1 MPEWPVACCGDVAAA
16 SCPARPQLKPLL
28 WGLLLALLLLRVGWL
43 AFTPL
48 QPAAGDPVLQLKA
61 AAGAGPLELTLRG
74 FLLSDPVPSG
84 GPVPRGGVGGCRA
97 LLQLPVGR
105 TELRFDQCPAL
116 QQGWRLQV
124 QGRLRRPQVSPHPL
138 LAAPAE
144 RLVRQGSFTQLQ
156 VQDFEV
162 LQRPATPVA
171 DLRRR
176 MAQALMQHAGPN
188 SGSVLAALVLGSA
201 VVPVP
206 VELREAFRAA
216 GLSHALAAS
225 GFHLSVL
232 LGVVLPLGARLP
244 RLGRLTLAAAAMGL
258 FVLLAGP
265 QPSVLRAVLM
275 GALALGVVE
284 CGYRGRPLGILA
296 ASALVLLLARPD
308 WLLDVGFQL
317 SVVAT
322 AALVVS
328 ARPLELGLRR
338 WLPGWLAVATA
349 VPLAASLYTLPLQLL
364 HFGVVPLYAVPANL
378 LVAPLLTPLTLG
390 AMALA
395 CLAVILPPLLPLAT
409 APVAWLTNVLVA
421 VVKVFAALPMAQW
434 QLGRPAP
441 GLVLLLSVALL
452 ALAWPALARRWR
464 LLGGALFA
472 LVVVVQFGML
482 SADQLLLVHQ
492 GRLDLLVARHQGRAV
507 LVSSSGDGFSCSQAS
522 QLARGLG
529 VQRYD
534 WTLLLDP
541 LAPEQPSCWQG
552 LAGLVL
558 ASADGSLPF
567 QPGQRLASPGL
578 SAAPL
583 AIESRAMQ
591 LQLGRWNWL
600 LLPDRQA
607 LWAWQQQAEDNPEPS
622 RLGALSGS
630 IDGVW
635 LGFAPSARERRQL
648 QAIGAKRMWL
658 SGATPPGWP
667 TSWAASGPSG
677 YLQAAFG

>member
-1 MPEWPVACCGDVAAA
+1 MACCGGGANTAGA
-16 SCPARPQLKPLL
+16 ARPRLKPLL

-48 QPAAGDPVLQLKA
+48 QPAAGDPVLQLQA
-61 AAGAGPLELTLRG
+61 AAGPLELTLRG
-74 FLLSDPVPSG
+74 TLLSDPVPSG
-84 GPVPRGGVGGCRA
+84 AGCRA

-105 TELRFDQCPAL
+105 TELRFKQCPAL

-144 RLVRQGSFTQLQ
+144 RLARQGSFSQLQ

-162 LQRPATPVA
+162 LQRAPTPVA

-176 MAQALMQHAGPN
+176 MAQALVQHAGPN
-188 SGSVLAALVLGSA
+188 NGSVLAALVLGSA

-206 VELREAFRAA
+206 AELREAFRAA

-232 LGVVLPLGARLP
+232 LGVVLPLGKRLP

-275 GALALGVVE
+275 GALALGIVE

-378 LVAPLLTPLTLG
+378 VVAPLLTPLTLG

-395 CLAVILPPLLPLAT
+395 CLAVLLPPLLPLVT
-409 APVAWLTNVLVA
+409 APVAWLSNGLVA
-421 VVKVFAALPMAQW
+421 VVKLFAALPMAQW

-441 GLVLLLSVALL
+441 GLVLLFTVALL
-452 ALAWPALARRWR
+452 ALVWPALARRWR
-464 LLGGALFA
+464 LLGAALFA
-472 LVVVVQFGML
+472 LVVAVQFRLL

-534 WTLLLDP
+534 WALLLDP
-541 LAPEQPSCWQG
+541 LAPEQPHCWQG
-552 LAGLVL
+552 QAGLVM

-578 SAAPL
+578 SAAPV
-583 AIESRAMQ
+583 AIESRAIQ
-591 LQLGRWNWL
+591 LQLGRWRWL

-607 LWAWQQQAEDNPEPS
+607 LWAWRQPS
-622 RLGALSGS
+622 VLRGRL
-630 IDGVW
+630 DGVW
-635 LGFAPSARERRQL
+635 LGFAPSARERRHL
-648 QAIGAKRMWL
+648 KELGAKRLWL
-658 SGATPPGWP
+658 SGTIPAGLPAA
-667 TSWAASGPSG
+667 WAASGPSG
-677 YLQAAFG
+677 YLQAALG

>member
-1 MPEWPVACCGDVAAA
+1 MACCGVKAAA
-16 SCPARPQLKPLL
+16 SGSARPHLKPLL
-28 WGLLLALLLLRVGWL
+28 WGLLLVLLLLRVCWL

-48 QPAAGDPVLQLKA
+48 QPAAGDPVLQLE
-61 AAGAGPLELTLRG
+61 AAGGPLELTLRG
-74 FLLSDPVPSG
+74 ILLSDPVPSG
-84 GPVPRGGVGGCRA
+84 AGCRA

-105 TELRFDQCPAL
+105 TELRFEDCPKL
-116 QQGWRLQV
+116 QQSWRLQV

-144 RLVRQGSFTQLQ
+144 RLARQGSFSQLQ

-162 LQRPATPVA
+162 LQRTATPVA
-171 DLRRR
+171 DLRRS
-176 MAQALMQHAGPN
+176 MALALVQHAGPDN
-188 SGSVLAALVLGSA
+188 GSVLAALVLGSA

-206 VELREAFRAA
+206 AELREAFRAA

-232 LGVVLPLGARLP
+232 LGVMLPLGAGLP
-244 RLGRLTLAAAAMGL
+244 RLGRLSLAAAAMLL

-265 QPSVLRAVLM
+265 QPSVLRAALM
-275 GALALGVVE
+275 GALALGVLE

-296 ASALVLLLARPD
+296 ASALALLLARPE

-378 LVAPLLTPLTLG
+378 VVAPLLTPLTLG

-395 CLAVILPPLLPLAT
+395 CLAVILPQLLTLAT
-409 APVAWLTNVLVA
+409 VPFAWLSSVLVG
-421 VVKVFAALPMAQW
+421 VVKVFGALPMAQW

-441 GLVLLLSVALL
+441 GLVLLFTVALL
-452 ALAWPALARRWR
+452 VLAWPSLARRWR
-464 LLGGALFA
+464 MLGGALFA
-472 LVVVVQFGML
+472 LVVAVQFSLL

-492 GRLDLLVARHQGRAV
+492 GRLDLLVARHQGRGV

-534 WTLLLDP
+534 WALLLDP
-541 LAPEQPSCWQG
+541 VAPEQPNCWQG
-552 LAGLVL
+552 QAGLVM

-567 QPGQRLASPGL
+567 HPGQRLASPGL
-578 SAAPL
+578 SAAPV
-583 AIESRAMQ
+583 AIESRAIQ
-591 LQLGRWNWL
+591 LQLGRWRWL

-607 LWAWQQQAEDNPEPS
+607 LWAWWQLAADGRDPS
-622 RLGALSGS
+622 RLGGS

-635 LGFAPSARERRQL
+635 LGFVPSVRERRQL
-648 QAIGAKRMWL
+648 QVIGAKRLWL
-658 SGATPPGWP
+658 SGAIPPGWP
-667 TSWAASGPSG
+667 SSWAASGPSG
-677 YLQAAFG
+677 YLQATLG

>member
-1 MPEWPVACCGDVAAA
+1 MACCGGGANTAGAA
-16 SCPARPQLKPLL
+16 RLRLKPLL

-48 QPAAGDPVLQLKA
+48 QPAAGDPVLQLQ
-61 AAGAGPLELTLRG
+61 AAGGPLELTLRG
-74 FLLSDPVPSG
+74 TLLSDPVPSG
-84 GPVPRGGVGGCRA
+84 DGCRA

-105 TELRFDQCPAL
+105 TELRFKQCPAL

-144 RLVRQGSFTQLQ
+144 RLARQGSFSQLQ

-162 LQRPATPVA
+162 LQRAPTPVA

-176 MAQALMQHAGPN
+176 MAQALVQHAGPN
-188 SGSVLAALVLGSA
+188 NGSVLAALVLGSA

-232 LGVVLPLGARLP
+232 LGVVLPLGKRLP

-275 GALALGVVE
+275 GGLALGVVE

-378 LVAPLLTPLTLG
+378 VVAPLLTPLTLG

-395 CLAVILPPLLPLAT
+395 CLAVLLPPLLPLVT
-409 APVAWLTNVLVA
+409 APVAWLSNGLVA
-421 VVKVFAALPMAQW
+421 VVKLFAALPMAQW

-441 GLVLLLSVALL
+441 GLVLLFTVALL

-472 LVVVVQFGML
+472 LVVAVQFSLL

-534 WTLLLDP
+534 WALLLDP
-541 LAPEQPSCWQG
+541 LAPEQPHCWQG
-552 LAGLVL
+552 QAGLVM

-578 SAAPL
+578 SAAPV
-583 AIESRAMQ
+583 AIESRAIQ
-591 LQLGRWNWL
+591 LQLGRWRWL

-607 LWAWQQQAEDNPEPS
+607 LWAWRQPS
-622 RLGALSGS
+622 VQRGRL
-630 IDGVW
+630 DGVW
-635 LGFAPSARERRQL
+635 LGFTPSARERRHL
-648 QAIGAKRMWL
+648 KELGAKRLWL
-658 SGATPPGWP
+658 SGAIPAGLPAA
-667 TSWAASGPSG
+667 WAASGPSG
-677 YLQAAFG
+677 YLQAALG

>member
-1 MPEWPVACCGDVAAA
+1 MACCGGGANTAGAA
-16 SCPARPQLKPLL
+16 RLRLKPLL

-48 QPAAGDPVLQLKA
+48 QPAAGDPVLQLQ
-61 AAGAGPLELTLRG
+61 AAGGPLELTLRG
-74 FLLSDPVPSG
+74 TLLSDPVPSG
-84 GPVPRGGVGGCRA
+84 AGCRA

-105 TELRFDQCPAL
+105 TELRFKQCPAL

-144 RLVRQGSFTQLQ
+144 RLARQGSFSQLQ

-162 LQRPATPVA
+162 LQRAPTPVA

-176 MAQALMQHAGPN
+176 MAQALVQHAGPN
-188 SGSVLAALVLGSA
+188 NGSVLAALVLGSA

-232 LGVVLPLGARLP
+232 LGVVLPLGKRLP

-275 GALALGVVE
+275 GALALGIVE

-378 LVAPLLTPLTLG
+378 VVAPLLTPLTLG

-395 CLAVILPPLLPLAT
+395 CLAVILPPLLPLVT

-421 VVKVFAALPMAQW
+421 VVKLFAALPMAQW

-441 GLVLLLSVALL
+441 GLVLLFTVALL

-472 LVVVVQFGML
+472 LVVAVQFSLL

-534 WTLLLDP
+534 WALLLDP
-541 LAPEQPSCWQG
+541 LAPEQPHCWQG
-552 LAGLVL
+552 QAGLVM

-578 SAAPL
+578 SAAPV
-583 AIESRAMQ
+583 AIESRAIQ
-591 LQLGRWNWL
+591 LQLGRWRWL

-607 LWAWQQQAEDNPEPS
+607 LWAWRQPS
-622 RLGALSGS
+622 VLRGRL
-630 IDGVW
+630 DGVW
-635 LGFAPSARERRQL
+635 LGFAPSARERRHL
-648 QAIGAKRMWL
+648 KELGAKRLWL
-658 SGATPPGWP
+658 SGTIPAGLPAP
-667 TSWAASGPSG
+667 WAASGPSG
-677 YLQAAFG
+677 YLQAALG

>member
-1 MPEWPVACCGDVAAA
+1 MACCGGGANTAGAA
-16 SCPARPQLKPLL
+16 RLRLKPLL

-48 QPAAGDPVLQLKA
+48 QPAAGDPVLQLQA
-61 AAGAGPLELTLRG
+61 AAGPLELTLRG
-74 FLLSDPVPSG
+74 TLLSDPVPSG
-84 GPVPRGGVGGCRA
+84 AGCRA

-105 TELRFDQCPAL
+105 TALRFKQCPAL

-144 RLVRQGSFTQLQ
+144 RLARQGSFSQLQ

-162 LQRPATPVA
+162 LQRAPTPVA

-176 MAQALMQHAGPN
+176 MAQALVQHAGPN
-188 SGSVLAALVLGSA
+188 NGSVLAALVLGSA

-206 VELREAFRAA
+206 AELREAFRAA

-232 LGVVLPLGARLP
+232 LGVVLPLGKRLP

-378 LVAPLLTPLTLG
+378 VVAPLLTPLTLG

-395 CLAVILPPLLPLAT
+395 CLAVILPPLLPLVT

-421 VVKVFAALPMAQW
+421 VVKLFAALPMAQW

-441 GLVLLLSVALL
+441 GLVLLFTVALL
-452 ALAWPALARRWR
+452 ALVWPALARRWR
-464 LLGGALFA
+464 LLGAALFA
-472 LVVVVQFGML
+472 LVVAVQFSLL

-534 WTLLLDP
+534 WALLLDP
-541 LAPEQPSCWQG
+541 LAPEQPHCWQG
-552 LAGLVL
+552 QAGLVL

-578 SAAPL
+578 SAAPV
-583 AIESRAMQ
+583 AIESRAIQ
-591 LQLGRWNWL
+591 LQLGRWRWL

-607 LWAWQQQAEDNPEPS
+607 LWAWRQPS
-622 RLGALSGS
+622 VQRGRL
-630 IDGVW
+630 DGVW
-635 LGFAPSARERRQL
+635 LGFAPSARERRYL
-648 QAIGAKRMWL
+648 KELGAKRLWF
-658 SGATPPGWP
+658 SGTIPAGLPAA
-667 TSWAASGPSG
+667 WAASGPSG
-677 YLQAAFG
+677 YLQAALG

>member
-1 MPEWPVACCGDVAAA
+1 MACCGGGANTAGAA
-16 SCPARPQLKPLL
+16 RLRLKPLL

-48 QPAAGDPVLQLKA
+48 QPAAGDPVLQLQA
-61 AAGAGPLELTLRG
+61 AAGPLELTLRG
-74 FLLSDPVPSG
+74 TLLSDPVPSG
-84 GPVPRGGVGGCRA
+84 DGCRA

-105 TELRFDQCPAL
+105 TELRFKQCPAL

-144 RLVRQGSFTQLQ
+144 RLARQGSFSQLQ

-162 LQRPATPVA
+162 LQRAPTPVA

-176 MAQALMQHAGPN
+176 MAQALVQHAGPN
-188 SGSVLAALVLGSA
+188 NGSVLAALVLGSA

-206 VELREAFRAA
+206 AELREAFRAA

-232 LGVVLPLGARLP
+232 LGVVLPLGKRLP

-275 GALALGVVE
+275 GALALGIVE

-378 LVAPLLTPLTLG
+378 VVAPLLTPLTLG

-395 CLAVILPPLLPLAT
+395 CLAVILPPLLPLVT

-421 VVKVFAALPMAQW
+421 VVKLFAALPMAQW

-441 GLVLLLSVALL
+441 GLVLLFTVALL
-452 ALAWPALARRWR
+452 ALVWPALARRWR
-464 LLGGALFA
+464 LLGAALFA
-472 LVVVVQFGML
+472 LVVAVQFRLL

-534 WTLLLDP
+534 WALLLDP
-541 LAPEQPSCWQG
+541 LAPEQPHCWQG
-552 LAGLVL
+552 QAGLVM

-578 SAAPL
+578 SAAPV
-583 AIESRAMQ
+583 AIESRAIQ
-591 LQLGRWNWL
+591 LQLGRWRWL

-607 LWAWQQQAEDNPEPS
+607 LWAWRQPS
-622 RLGALSGS
+622 VLRGRL
-630 IDGVW
+630 DGVW
-635 LGFAPSARERRQL
+635 LGFAPSARERRHL
-648 QAIGAKRMWL
+648 KELGAKRLWL
-658 SGATPPGWP
+658 SGTIPAGLPAP
-667 TSWAASGPSG
+667 WAASGPSG
-677 YLQAAFG
+677 YLQAALG

>member
-1 MPEWPVACCGDVAAA
+1 MACCGGGANTAGAA
-16 SCPARPQLKPLL
+16 RLRLKPLL

-48 QPAAGDPVLQLKA
+48 QPAAGDPVLQLQA
-61 AAGAGPLELTLRG
+61 AAGPLELTLRG
-74 FLLSDPVPSG
+74 TLLSDPVPSG
-84 GPVPRGGVGGCRA
+84 DGCRA

-105 TELRFDQCPAL
+105 TELRFKQCPAL

-124 QGRLRRPQVSPHPL
+124 HGRLRRPQVSPHPL

-144 RLVRQGSFTQLQ
+144 RLARQGSFSQLQ

-162 LQRPATPVA
+162 LQRAPTPVA

-176 MAQALMQHAGPN
+176 MAQALVQHAGPN
-188 SGSVLAALVLGSA
+188 NGSVLAALVLGSA

-206 VELREAFRAA
+206 AELREAFRAA

-275 GALALGVVE
+275 GALALGIVE

-378 LVAPLLTPLTLG
+378 VVAPLLTPLTLG

-395 CLAVILPPLLPLAT
+395 CLAVLLPPLLPLVT
-409 APVAWLTNVLVA
+409 APVAWLSNGLVA
-421 VVKVFAALPMAQW
+421 VVKLFAALPMAQW

-441 GLVLLLSVALL
+441 GLVLLFTVALL

-472 LVVVVQFGML
+472 LLVAVQFSLL

-534 WTLLLDP
+534 WALLLDP
-541 LAPEQPSCWQG
+541 LAPEQPHCWQG
-552 LAGLVL
+552 QAGLVL

-578 SAAPL
+578 SAAPV
-583 AIESRAMQ
+583 AIESRAIQ
-591 LQLGRWNWL
+591 LQLGRWRWL

-607 LWAWQQQAEDNPEPS
+607 LWAWRQPS
-622 RLGALSGS
+622 VLRGRL
-630 IDGVW
+630 DGVW
-635 LGFAPSARERRQL
+635 LGFAPSARERRHL
-648 QAIGAKRMWL
+648 KELGAKRLWL
-658 SGATPPGWP
+658 SGTIPAGLPAP
-667 TSWAASGPSG
+667 WAASGPSG
-677 YLQAAFG
+677 YLQAALG

>member
-1 MPEWPVACCGDVAAA
+1 MACCGGGANTAGAA
-16 SCPARPQLKPLL
+16 RLRLKPLL

-48 QPAAGDPVLQLKA
+48 QPAAGDPVLQLQA
-61 AAGAGPLELTLRG
+61 AAGPLELTLRG
-74 FLLSDPVPSG
+74 TLLSDPVPSG
-84 GPVPRGGVGGCRA
+84 AGCRA

-105 TELRFDQCPAL
+105 TELRFKQCPAL

-144 RLVRQGSFTQLQ
+144 RLARQGSFSQLQ

-162 LQRPATPVA
+162 LQRAPTPVA

-176 MAQALMQHAGPN
+176 MAQALVQHAGPN
-188 SGSVLAALVLGSA
+188 NGSVLAALVLGSA

-206 VELREAFRAA
+206 AELREAFRAA

-232 LGVVLPLGARLP
+232 LGVVLPLGKRLP

-275 GALALGVVE
+275 GALALGIVE

-378 LVAPLLTPLTLG
+378 VVAPLLTPLTLG

-395 CLAVILPPLLPLAT
+395 CLAVLLPPLLPLVT
-409 APVAWLTNVLVA
+409 APVAWLSNGLVA
-421 VVKVFAALPMAQW
+421 VVKLFAALPMAQW

-441 GLVLLLSVALL
+441 GLVLLFTVALL

-472 LVVVVQFGML
+472 LVVAVQFSLL

-534 WTLLLDP
+534 WALLLDP
-541 LAPEQPSCWQG
+541 LAPEQPHCWQG
-552 LAGLVL
+552 QAGLVM

-578 SAAPL
+578 SAAPV
-583 AIESRAMQ
+583 AIESRAIQ
-591 LQLGRWNWL
+591 LQLGRWRWL

-607 LWAWQQQAEDNPEPS
+607 LWAWRQPS
-622 RLGALSGS
+622 VLRGRL
-630 IDGVW
+630 DGVW
-635 LGFAPSARERRQL
+635 LGFAPSARERRHL
-648 QAIGAKRMWL
+648 KELGAKRLWL
-658 SGATPPGWP
+658 SGTIPAGLPAA
-667 TSWAASGPSG
+667 WAASGPSG
-677 YLQAAFG
+677 YLQAALG

>member
-1 MPEWPVACCGDVAAA
+1 MACCGGGANTAGAA
-16 SCPARPQLKPLL
+16 RLRLKPLL

-48 QPAAGDPVLQLKA
+48 QPAAGDPVLQLQ
-61 AAGAGPLELTLRG
+61 AAGGPLELTLRG
-74 FLLSDPVPSG
+74 TLLSDPVPSG
-84 GPVPRGGVGGCRA
+84 AGCRA

-105 TELRFDQCPAL
+105 TELRFKQCPAL

-144 RLVRQGSFTQLQ
+144 RLARQGSFSQLQ

-162 LQRPATPVA
+162 LQRAPTPVA

-176 MAQALMQHAGPN
+176 MAQALVQHAGPN
-188 SGSVLAALVLGSA
+188 NGSVLAALVLGSA

-206 VELREAFRAA
+206 AELREAFRAA

-232 LGVVLPLGARLP
+232 LGVVLPLGKRLP

-275 GALALGVVE
+275 GALALGIVE

-378 LVAPLLTPLTLG
+378 VVAPLLTPLTLG

-395 CLAVILPPLLPLAT
+395 CLAVLLPPLLPLVT
-409 APVAWLTNVLVA
+409 APVAWLSNGLVA
-421 VVKVFAALPMAQW
+421 VVKLFAALPMAQW

-441 GLVLLLSVALL
+441 GLVLLFTVALL

-472 LVVVVQFGML
+472 LVVAVQFSLL

-534 WTLLLDP
+534 WALLLDP
-541 LAPEQPSCWQG
+541 LAPEQPHCWQG
-552 LAGLVL
+552 QAGLVM

-578 SAAPL
+578 SAAPV
-583 AIESRAMQ
+583 AIESRAIQ
-591 LQLGRWNWL
+591 LQLGRWRWL

-607 LWAWQQQAEDNPEPS
+607 LWAWRQPS
-622 RLGALSGS
+622 VLRGRL
-630 IDGVW
+630 DGVW
-635 LGFAPSARERRQL
+635 LGFAPSARERRHL
-648 QAIGAKRMWL
+648 KELGAKRLWL
-658 SGATPPGWP
+658 SGTIPAGLPAA
-667 TSWAASGPSG
+667 WAASGPSG
-677 YLQAAFG
+677 YLQAALG

>member
-1 MPEWPVACCGDVAAA
+1 MVCCGGGANTASAA
-16 SCPARPQLKPLL
+16 RLRLKPLL

-43 AFTPL
+43 ALMPI
-48 QPAAGDPVLQLKA
+48 QPVAGDPVLQLQ
-61 AAGAGPLELTLRG
+61 AAGGPLELTLRG
-74 FLLSDPVPSG
+74 TLLGDPVPSG
-84 GPVPRGGVGGCRA
+84 DACRA

-105 TELRFDQCPAL
+105 TELRFGDCPEL

-124 QGRLRRPQVSPHPL
+124 QGRLRQPQTSPHPL
-138 LAAPAE
+138 LSAPAE
-144 RLVRQGSFTQLQ
+144 RLARQGAFSQLQ
-156 VQDFEV
+156 VQEFTV
-162 LQRPATPVA
+162 LQRPATPVP

-176 MAQALMQHAGPN
+176 MAQALVQHAGPN
-188 SGSVLAALVLGSA
+188 NGSVLAALVLGSA

-206 VELREAFRAA
+206 AELREAFRAA

-232 LGVVLPLGARLP
+232 LGVVLPLGKRLP

-275 GALALGVVE
+275 GALALAVVE
-284 CGYRGRPLGILA
+284 CGYRGKPLGILA

-378 LVAPLLTPLTLG
+378 VVAPRLTPLTLG

-395 CLAVILPPLLPLAT
+395 CLAVLMPPLLPLAT
-409 APVAWLTNVLVA
+409 APVAWLTSVLVA
-421 VVKVFAALPMAQW
+421 VVKFCAALPMAQW

-441 GLVLLLSVALL
+441 GLVLLFSVALL

-464 LLGGALFA
+464 LLGAALFA
-472 LVVVVQFGML
+472 LVVAVQFSL
-482 SADQLLLVHQ
+482 LTADQLLLVHQ

-507 LVSSSGDGFSCSQAS
+507 LVSSSSDGFSCSQAS

-534 WTLLLDP
+534 WALLLDP
-541 LAPEQPSCWQG
+541 LAPEQPHCWQG
-552 LAGLVL
+552 QAGLVM

-578 SAAPL
+578 SAAPV
-583 AIESRAMQ
+583 AIESRAIQ
-591 LQLGRWNWL
+591 LQLGRSRWL

-607 LWAWQQQAEDNPEPS
+607 IWAWRQPS
-622 RLGALSGS
+622 VLRGR

-635 LGFAPSARERRQL
+635 LGFAPSARERRHL
-648 QAIGAKRMWL
+648 KELGAKRLWL
-658 SGATPPGWP
+658 SGVIPAGLPAA
-667 TSWAASGPSG
+667 WAASGPSG

>member
-1 MPEWPVACCGDVAAA
+1 MACCGGGANTAGAA
-16 SCPARPQLKPLL
+16 RLRLKPLL

-48 QPAAGDPVLQLKA
+48 QPAAGDPVLQLQA
-61 AAGAGPLELTLRG
+61 AAGPLELTLRG
-74 FLLSDPVPSG
+74 TLLSDPVPSG
-84 GPVPRGGVGGCRA
+84 DGCRA

-105 TELRFDQCPAL
+105 TELRFKQCPAL

-124 QGRLRRPQVSPHPL
+124 HGRLRRPQVSPHPL

-144 RLVRQGSFTQLQ
+144 RLARQGSFSQLQ

-162 LQRPATPVA
+162 LQRAPTPVA

-176 MAQALMQHAGPN
+176 MAQALVQHAGPN
-188 SGSVLAALVLGSA
+188 NGSVLAALVLGSA

-206 VELREAFRAA
+206 AELREAFRAA

-232 LGVVLPLGARLP
+232 LGVVLPLGKRLP

-275 GALALGVVE
+275 GGLALGVVE

-378 LVAPLLTPLTLG
+378 VVAPLLTPLTLG

-395 CLAVILPPLLPLAT
+395 CLAVILPPLLPLVT
-409 APVAWLTNVLVA
+409 APVAWLSNGLVA
-421 VVKVFAALPMAQW
+421 VVKLFAALPMAQW

-441 GLVLLLSVALL
+441 GLVLLFTVALL

-472 LVVVVQFGML
+472 LVVAVQFSLL

-534 WTLLLDP
+534 WALLLDP
-541 LAPEQPSCWQG
+541 LAPEQPHCWQG
-552 LAGLVL
+552 QAGLVM

-578 SAAPL
+578 SAAPV
-583 AIESRAMQ
+583 AIESRAIQ
-591 LQLGRWNWL
+591 LQLGRWRWL

-607 LWAWQQQAEDNPEPS
+607 LWAWRQPS
-622 RLGALSGS
+622 VQRGRL
-630 IDGVW
+630 DGVW
-635 LGFAPSARERRQL
+635 LGFAPTARERRHL
-648 QAIGAKRMWL
+648 KELGAKRLWL
-658 SGATPPGWP
+658 SGAVPAGLPAA
-667 TSWAASGPSG
+667 WAASGPSG
-677 YLQAAFG
+677 YLQAALG

>member
-1 MPEWPVACCGDVAAA
+1 MACCGGGANTAGAA
-16 SCPARPQLKPLL
+16 RLRLKPLL

-48 QPAAGDPVLQLKA
+48 QPAAGDPVLQLQA
-61 AAGAGPLELTLRG
+61 AAGPLELTLRG
-74 FLLSDPVPSG
+74 TLLSDPVPSG
-84 GPVPRGGVGGCRA
+84 DCCRA

-105 TELRFDQCPAL
+105 TELRFKQCPAL

-144 RLVRQGSFTQLQ
+144 RLARQGSFSQLQ

-162 LQRPATPVA
+162 LQRAATPVA

-176 MAQALMQHAGPN
+176 MAQALVQHAGPN
-188 SGSVLAALVLGSA
+188 NGSVLAALVLGSA

-206 VELREAFRAA
+206 AELREAFRAA

-232 LGVVLPLGARLP
+232 LGVVLPLGKRLP

-378 LVAPLLTPLTLG
+378 VVAPLLTPLTLG

-395 CLAVILPPLLPLAT
+395 CLAVLLPPLLPLAT

-441 GLVLLLSVALL
+441 GLVLLFTVALL

-472 LVVVVQFGML
+472 LVVAVQFSLL

-534 WTLLLDP
+534 WALLLDP
-541 LAPEQPSCWQG
+541 LAPEQPHCWQG
-552 LAGLVL
+552 QAGLVM

-578 SAAPL
+578 SAAPV
-583 AIESRAMQ
+583 AIESRAIQ
-591 LQLGRWNWL
+591 LQLGRWRWL

-607 LWAWQQQAEDNPEPS
+607 LWAWRQLAADGSEPS
-622 RLGALSGS
+622 VLRGL

-635 LGFAPSARERRQL
+635 LGFATSARERRQL
-648 QAIGAKRMWL
+648 KELGAKQMWL
-658 SGATPPGWP
+658 SGPTPAGLPAA
-667 TSWAASGPSG
+667 WAASGPSG
-677 YLQAAFG
+677 YLQAALG

>member
-1 MPEWPVACCGDVAAA
+1 MACCGGGANTAGAA
-16 SCPARPQLKPLL
+16 RLRLKPLL
-28 WGLLLALLLLRVGWL
+28 WGLLLALLLLLRVGWL

-48 QPAAGDPVLQLKA
+48 QPAAGDPVLQLQA
-61 AAGAGPLELTLRG
+61 AAGPLELTLRG
-74 FLLSDPVPSG
+74 TLLSDPVPSG
-84 GPVPRGGVGGCRA
+84 AGCRA

-105 TELRFDQCPAL
+105 TELRFKQCPAL

-144 RLVRQGSFTQLQ
+144 RLARQGSFSQLQ

-162 LQRPATPVA
+162 LQRAPTPVA

-176 MAQALMQHAGPN
+176 MAQALVQHAGPN
-188 SGSVLAALVLGSA
+188 NGSVLAALVLGSA

-232 LGVVLPLGARLP
+232 LGVVLPLGKRLP

-275 GALALGVVE
+275 GGLALGIVE

-378 LVAPLLTPLTLG
+378 VVAPLLTPLTLG

-421 VVKVFAALPMAQW
+421 VVKLFAALPMAQW

-441 GLVLLLSVALL
+441 GLVLLFTVALL

-464 LLGGALFA
+464 LLGAALFA
-472 LVVVVQFGML
+472 LVVAVQFSLL

-534 WTLLLDP
+534 WALLLDP
-541 LAPEQPSCWQG
+541 LAPEQPHCWQG
-552 LAGLVL
+552 QAGLVM

-578 SAAPL
+578 SAAPV
-583 AIESRAMQ
+583 AIESRAIQ
-591 LQLGRWNWL
+591 LQLGRWRWL

-607 LWAWQQQAEDNPEPS
+607 LWAWRQPS
-622 RLGALSGS
+622 VLRGRL
-630 IDGVW
+630 DGVW
-635 LGFAPSARERRQL
+635 LGFAPSARERRHL
-648 QAIGAKRMWL
+648 KELGAKRLWL
-658 SGATPPGWP
+658 SGTIPAGLPAA
-667 TSWAASGPSG
+667 WAASGPSG

>member
-1 MPEWPVACCGDVAAA
+1 MACCGGGANTAGAA
-16 SCPARPQLKPLL
+16 RLRLKPLL

-48 QPAAGDPVLQLKA
+48 QPAAGDPVLQLQ
-61 AAGAGPLELTLRG
+61 AAGGPLELTLRG
-74 FLLSDPVPSG
+74 TLLSDPVPSG
-84 GPVPRGGVGGCRA
+84 AGCRA

-105 TELRFDQCPAL
+105 TELRFKQCPAL

-144 RLVRQGSFTQLQ
+144 RLARQGSFSQLQ

-162 LQRPATPVA
+162 LQRAPTPVA

-176 MAQALMQHAGPN
+176 MAQALVQHAGPN
-188 SGSVLAALVLGSA
+188 NGSVLAALVLGSA

-206 VELREAFRAA
+206 AELREAFRAA

-232 LGVVLPLGARLP
+232 LGVVLPLGKRLP

-275 GALALGVVE
+275 GGLALGVVE

-378 LVAPLLTPLTLG
+378 VVAPLLTPLTLG

-395 CLAVILPPLLPLAT
+395 CLAVILPPLLPLVT

-421 VVKVFAALPMAQW
+421 VVKLFAALPMAQW

-441 GLVLLLSVALL
+441 GLVLLFTVALL

-464 LLGGALFA
+464 LLGAALFA
-472 LVVVVQFGML
+472 LVVAVQFSLL

-534 WTLLLDP
+534 WALLLDP
-541 LAPEQPSCWQG
+541 LAPEQPHCWQG
-552 LAGLVL
+552 QAGLVM

-578 SAAPL
+578 SAAPV
-583 AIESRAMQ
+583 AIESRAIQ
-591 LQLGRWNWL
+591 LQLGRWRWL

-607 LWAWQQQAEDNPEPS
+607 LWAWRQPS
-622 RLGALSGS
+622 VLRGRL
-630 IDGVW
+630 DGVW
-635 LGFAPSARERRQL
+635 LGFAPSARERRHL
-648 QAIGAKRMWL
+648 KELGAKRLWL
-658 SGATPPGWP
+658 SGTIPAGLPAP
-667 TSWAASGPSG
+667 WAASGPSG
-677 YLQAAFG
+677 YLQAALG

>member
-1 MPEWPVACCGDVAAA
+1 MACCGGGANTAGA
-16 SCPARPQLKPLL
+16 ARPCLKPLL

-48 QPAAGDPVLQLKA
+48 QPTAGDPVLQLQA
-61 AAGAGPLELTLRG
+61 AAGPLELTLRG
-74 FLLSDPVPSG
+74 TLLSDPVPSG
-84 GPVPRGGVGGCRA
+84 AGCRA

-105 TELRFDQCPAL
+105 TELRFKQCPAL

-144 RLVRQGSFTQLQ
+144 RLARQGSFSQLQ

-162 LQRPATPVA
+162 LQRARTPVA

-176 MAQALMQHAGPN
+176 MAQALVQHAGPN
-188 SGSVLAALVLGSA
+188 NGSVLAALVLGSA

-232 LGVVLPLGARLP
+232 LGVVLPLGKRLP

-275 GALALGVVE
+275 GGLALGVVE

-378 LVAPLLTPLTLG
+378 VVAPLLTPLTLG

-395 CLAVILPPLLPLAT
+395 CLAVILPPLLPLVT

-421 VVKVFAALPMAQW
+421 VVKLFAALPMAQW

-441 GLVLLLSVALL
+441 GLVLLFTVALL

-472 LVVVVQFGML
+472 LVVAVQFSLL

-534 WTLLLDP
+534 WALLLDP
-541 LAPEQPSCWQG
+541 LAPEQPHCWQG
-552 LAGLVL
+552 QAGLVM

-578 SAAPL
+578 SAAPV
-583 AIESRAMQ
+583 AIESRAIQ
-591 LQLGRWNWL
+591 LQLGRWRWL

-607 LWAWQQQAEDNPEPS
+607 LWAWRQPS
-622 RLGALSGS
+622 VLRGRL
-630 IDGVW
+630 DGVW
-635 LGFAPSARERRQL
+635 LGFAPSARERRHL
-648 QAIGAKRMWL
+648 KELGAKRLWL
-658 SGATPPGWP
+658 SGTIPAGLPAP
-667 TSWAASGPSG
+667 WAASGPSG
-677 YLQAAFG
+677 YLQAALG

>member
-1 MPEWPVACCGDVAAA
+1 MACCGCGANTAGA
-16 SCPARPQLKPLL
+16 ARPRLKPLL

-48 QPAAGDPVLQLKA
+48 QPAAGDPVLQLQA
-61 AAGAGPLELTLRG
+61 AAGPLELTLRG
-74 FLLSDPVPSG
+74 TLLSDPVPSG
-84 GPVPRGGVGGCRA
+84 AGCRA

-105 TELRFDQCPAL
+105 TELRFKQCPAL

-144 RLVRQGSFTQLQ
+144 RLARQGSFSQLQ

-162 LQRPATPVA
+162 LQRARTPVA

-176 MAQALMQHAGPN
+176 MAQALVQHAGPN
-188 SGSVLAALVLGSA
+188 NGSVLAALVLGSA

-206 VELREAFRAA
+206 AELREAFRAA

-232 LGVVLPLGARLP
+232 LGVVLPLGERLP

-275 GALALGVVE
+275 GALALAVVE

-328 ARPLELGLRR
+328 SRPLELGLRR

-378 LVAPLLTPLTLG
+378 VVAPLLTPLTLG

-395 CLAVILPPLLPLAT
+395 CFAVLLPPLLPLAT
-409 APVAWLTNVLVA
+409 APVAWLSNVLVA
-421 VVKVFAALPMAQW
+421 VVKLFAALPMAQW

-441 GLVLLLSVALL
+441 GLVLVFAVALL

-464 LLGGALFA
+464 LLGAALFA
-472 LVVVVQFGML
+472 LVVAVQFGLL

-534 WTLLLDP
+534 WALLLDP
-541 LAPEQPSCWQG
+541 LAPEQPHCWQG
-552 LAGLVL
+552 QAGLVL

-591 LQLGRWNWL
+591 LQLGRWRWL

-607 LWAWQQQAEDNPEPS
+607 FWAWQQPS
-622 RLGALSGS
+622 RLSGGV
-630 IDGVW
+630 DGVW
-635 LGFAPSARERRQL
+635 LGFVPAARERRQL
-648 QAIGAKRMWL
+648 QLLGAKWLWL

-677 YLQAAFG
+677 YLQATLG

>member
-1 MPEWPVACCGDVAAA
+1 LASAGGVAGWGLDAKRRRHA
-16 SCPARPQLKPLL
+16 LKPLL
-28 WGLLLALLLLRVGWL
+28 WGLVLALLVLRVVVAAL
-43 AFTPL
+43 TPVV
-48 QPAAGDPVLQLKA
+48 PAAGDPVLRLQA
-61 AAGAGPLELTLRG
+61 AADTPVEVELRG
-74 FLLSDPVPSG
+74 ILLSDPVPSG
-84 GPVPRGGVGGCRA
+84 GAGAPGAATACRA

-105 TELRFDQCPAL
+105 TELRFGACPSL
-116 QQGWRLQV
+116 QEGWRLQV
-124 QGRLRRPQVSPHPL
+124 QGRLRQPQTSPHPL
-138 LAAPAE
+138 LSAPAE
-144 RLVRQGSFTQLQ
+144 RLMRQGAFSQLQ
-156 VQDFEV
+156 VQDFTV

-176 MAQALMQHAGPN
+176 MARALIQQAGPDR
-188 SGSVLAALVLGSA
+188 GGVLAALVLGSA

-206 VELREAFRAA
+206 AELREAFRAS

-232 LGVVLPLGARLP
+232 LGVVLPLGSRLP
-244 RLGRLTLAAAAMGL
+244 RLGRLGLAAAAMGL

-275 GALALGVVE
+275 GALALGVLE
-284 CGYRGRPLGILA
+284 SGHRSRPMGILA

-322 AALVVS
+322 AALMLS

-378 LVAPLLTPLTLG
+378 VVAPLLTPLTLG

-395 CLAVILPPLLPLAT
+395 CLAVLLPPVLPLAT
-409 APVAWLTNVLVA
+409 VPVDWLCHVLVL
-421 VVKVFAALPMAQW
+421 VVKAFAALPMAQW

-441 GLVLLLSVALL
+441 WLVLLLAVAVLSL
-452 ALAWPALARRWR
+452 AVPGLARRWR
-464 LLGGALFA
+464 LLGVGLLT
-472 LVVVVQFGML
+472 LVAAVHFSLLG
-482 SADQLLLVHQ
+482 ADQLLLVHQ
-492 GRLDLLVARHQGRAV
+492 GRMDLLVARHRGRAA
-507 LVSSSGDGFSCSQAS
+507 LVSSSADGFSCGQAS

-534 WTLLLDP
+534 WALLLDP
-541 LAPEQPSCWQG
+541 LAPEQPACWQG
-552 LAGLVL
+552 QAGLVL
-558 ASADGSLPF
+558 ASADGSAPL
-567 QPGQRLASPGL
+567 QPGQRLVSQGL
-578 SAAPL
+578 SAAPV
-583 AIESRAMQ
+583 AIESRAVQ
-591 LQLGRWNWL
+591 LQLGRWRWL

-607 LWAWQQQAEDNPEPS
+607 LWAWEERLEPS
-622 RLGALSGS
+622 AQRPEHGARAR

-635 LGFAPSARERRQL
+635 LGFRPTPRERTQL
-648 QAIGAKRMWL
+648 QALGAERVWL
-658 SGATPPGWP
+658 SGPTPPGWP
-667 TSWAASGPSG
+667 GGWAASGPSG
-677 YLQAAFG
+677 SLLAARG

>member
-1 MPEWPVACCGDVAAA
+1 
-16 SCPARPQLKPLL
+16 
-28 WGLLLALLLLRVGWL
+28 
-43 AFTPL
+43 
-48 QPAAGDPVLQLKA
+48 
-61 AAGAGPLELTLRG
+61 
-74 FLLSDPVPSG
+74 
-84 GPVPRGGVGGCRA
+84 
-97 LLQLPVGR
+97 
-105 TELRFDQCPAL
+105 
-116 QQGWRLQV
+116 
-124 QGRLRRPQVSPHPL
+124 
-138 LAAPAE
+138 
-144 RLVRQGSFTQLQ
+144 
-156 VQDFEV
+156 
-162 LQRPATPVA
+162 
-171 DLRRR
+171 
-176 MAQALMQHAGPN
+176 
-188 SGSVLAALVLGSA
+188 
-201 VVPVP
+201 
-206 VELREAFRAA
+206 
-216 GLSHALAAS
+216 
-225 GFHLSVL
+225 VL
-232 LGVVLPLGARLP
+232 LGVVLPLGKRLP

-275 GALALGVVE
+275 GGLALGVVE

-378 LVAPLLTPLTLG
+378 VVAPLLTPLTLG

-395 CLAVILPPLLPLAT
+395 CLAVILPPLLPLVT

-421 VVKVFAALPMAQW
+421 VVKLFAALPMAQW

-441 GLVLLLSVALL
+441 GLVLLFTVALL

-472 LVVVVQFGML
+472 LVVAVQFSLL

-534 WTLLLDP
+534 WALLLDP
-541 LAPEQPSCWQG
+541 LAPEQPHCWQG
-552 LAGLVL
+552 QAGLVM

-578 SAAPL
+578 SAAPV
-583 AIESRAMQ
+583 AIESRAIQ
-591 LQLGRWNWL
+591 LQLGRWRWL

-607 LWAWQQQAEDNPEPS
+607 LWAWRQPS
-622 RLGALSGS
+622 VLRGRL
-630 IDGVW
+630 DGVW
-635 LGFAPSARERRQL
+635 LGFAPSARERRHL
-648 QAIGAKRMWL
+648 KELGAKRLWL
-658 SGATPPGWP
+658 SGTIPAGLPAP
-667 TSWAASGPSG
+667 WAASGPSG
-677 YLQAAFG
+677 YLQAALG

>member
-1 MPEWPVACCGDVAAA
+1 MACCGGVANTAGAA
-16 SCPARPQLKPLL
+16 RLRLKPLL

-48 QPAAGDPVLQLKA
+48 QPAAGDPVLQLQA
-61 AAGAGPLELTLRG
+61 AVSPLELTLRG
-74 FLLSDPVPSG
+74 TLLSDPVPSG
-84 GPVPRGGVGGCRA
+84 DGCRA

-105 TELRFDQCPAL
+105 TELRFGQCPEL

-144 RLVRQGSFTQLQ
+144 RLARQGSFSQLQ

-162 LQRPATPVA
+162 LQRAATPVA

-176 MAQALMQHAGPN
+176 MAQALVQHAGPN
-188 SGSVLAALVLGSA
+188 NGSVLAALVLGSA

-206 VELREAFRAA
+206 AELRDAFRAA

-232 LGVVLPLGARLP
+232 LGVVLPLGKRLP

-378 LVAPLLTPLTLG
+378 VVAPLLTPLTLG

-395 CLAVILPPLLPLAT
+395 CLAVLLPPLLPLAT
-409 APVAWLTNVLVA
+409 APVAWLTSVLVA

-441 GLVLLLSVALL
+441 GLVLLFTVALL

-464 LLGGALFA
+464 LLGAALFA
-472 LVVVVQFGML
+472 LVVAVQFSLL

-534 WTLLLDP
+534 WALLLDP
-541 LAPEQPSCWQG
+541 LAPEQPHCWQG
-552 LAGLVL
+552 QAGLVM

-578 SAAPL
+578 SAAPV
-583 AIESRAMQ
+583 AIESRAIQ
-591 LQLGRWNWL
+591 LQLGRWRWL

-607 LWAWQQQAEDNPEPS
+607 LWAWRQPS
-622 RLGALSGS
+622 VQRGRL
-630 IDGVW
+630 DGVW
-635 LGFAPSARERRQL
+635 LGFAPSARERRHL
-648 QAIGAKRMWL
+648 KELGAKRLWL
-658 SGATPPGWP
+658 SGTIPAGLPAA
-667 TSWAASGPSG
+667 WAASGPSG
-677 YLQAAFG
+677 YLQAALG

>member
-1 MPEWPVACCGDVAAA
+1 MACGGGGANTAGAA
-16 SCPARPQLKPLL
+16 RLRLKPLL

-48 QPAAGDPVLQLKA
+48 QPAAGDPVLQLQ
-61 AAGAGPLELTLRG
+61 AAGGPLELTLRG
-74 FLLSDPVPSG
+74 TLLSDPVPSG
-84 GPVPRGGVGGCRA
+84 AGCRA

-105 TELRFDQCPAL
+105 TELRFKQCPAL

-144 RLVRQGSFTQLQ
+144 RLARQGSFSQLQ

-162 LQRPATPVA
+162 LQRAPTPVA

-176 MAQALMQHAGPN
+176 MAQALVQHAGPN
-188 SGSVLAALVLGSA
+188 NGSVLAALVLGSA

-206 VELREAFRAA
+206 AELREAFRAA

-232 LGVVLPLGARLP
+232 LGVVLPLGKRLP

-275 GALALGVVE
+275 GALALGIVE

-338 WLPGWLAVATA
+338 WLPGWLAVDTA

-378 LVAPLLTPLTLG
+378 VVAPLLTPLTLG

-395 CLAVILPPLLPLAT
+395 CLAVLLPPLLPLVT
-409 APVAWLTNVLVA
+409 APVAWLSNGLVA
-421 VVKVFAALPMAQW
+421 VVKLFAALPMAQW

-441 GLVLLLSVALL
+441 GLVLLFTVALL

-472 LVVVVQFGML
+472 LVVAVQFSLL

-534 WTLLLDP
+534 WALLLDP
-541 LAPEQPSCWQG
+541 LAPEQPHCWQG
-552 LAGLVL
+552 QAGLVL

-578 SAAPL
+578 SAAPV
-583 AIESRAMQ
+583 AIESRAIQ
-591 LQLGRWNWL
+591 LQLGRWRWL

-607 LWAWQQQAEDNPEPS
+607 LWAWRQPS
-622 RLGALSGS
+622 VLRGRL
-630 IDGVW
+630 DGVW
-635 LGFAPSARERRQL
+635 LGFAPSARERRHL
-648 QAIGAKRMWL
+648 KELGAKRLWL
-658 SGATPPGWP
+658 SGTIPAGLPAA
-667 TSWAASGPSG
+667 WAASGPSG
-677 YLQAAFG
+677 YLQAALG

>member
-1 MPEWPVACCGDVAAA
+1 MACCGGGANTAGAA
-16 SCPARPQLKPLL
+16 RLRLKPLL

-48 QPAAGDPVLQLKA
+48 QPAAGDPVLQLQ
-61 AAGAGPLELTLRG
+61 AAGGPLELTLRG
-74 FLLSDPVPSG
+74 TLLSDPVPSG
-84 GPVPRGGVGGCRA
+84 AGCRA

-105 TELRFDQCPAL
+105 TELRFKQCPAL

-144 RLVRQGSFTQLQ
+144 RLARQGSFSQLQ

-162 LQRPATPVA
+162 LQRAPTPVA

-176 MAQALMQHAGPN
+176 MAQALVQHAGPN
-188 SGSVLAALVLGSA
+188 NGSVLAALVLGSA

-232 LGVVLPLGARLP
+232 LGVVLPLGKRLP

-275 GALALGVVE
+275 GGLALGVVE

-378 LVAPLLTPLTLG
+378 VVAPLLTPLTLG

-395 CLAVILPPLLPLAT
+395 CLAVLLPPLLPLVT
-409 APVAWLTNVLVA
+409 APVAWLSNGLVA
-421 VVKVFAALPMAQW
+421 VVKLFAALPMAQW

-441 GLVLLLSVALL
+441 GLVLLFTVALL

-472 LVVVVQFGML
+472 LVVAVQFSLL

-534 WTLLLDP
+534 WALLLDP
-541 LAPEQPSCWQG
+541 LAPEQPHCWQG
-552 LAGLVL
+552 QAGLVM

-578 SAAPL
+578 SAAPV
-583 AIESRAMQ
+583 AIESRAIQ
-591 LQLGRWNWL
+591 LQLGRWRWL

-607 LWAWQQQAEDNPEPS
+607 LWAWRQPS
-622 RLGALSGS
+622 VLRGRL
-630 IDGVW
+630 DGVW
-635 LGFAPSARERRQL
+635 LGFAPSARERRHL
-648 QAIGAKRMWL
+648 KELGAKRLWL
-658 SGATPPGWP
+658 SGTIPAGLPAP
-667 TSWAASGPSG
+667 WAASGPSG
-677 YLQAAFG
+677 YLQAALG

>member
-1 MPEWPVACCGDVAAA
+1 MACCGGGANTAGA
-16 SCPARPQLKPLL
+16 ARPCLKPLL

-48 QPAAGDPVLQLKA
+48 QPTAGDPVLQLQA
-61 AAGAGPLELTLRG
+61 AAGPLELTLRG
-74 FLLSDPVPSG
+74 TLLSDPVPSG
-84 GPVPRGGVGGCRA
+84 AGCRA

-105 TELRFDQCPAL
+105 TELRFKQCPAL

-144 RLVRQGSFTQLQ
+144 RLARQGSFSQLQ

-162 LQRPATPVA
+162 LQRAPTPVA

-176 MAQALMQHAGPN
+176 MAQALVQHAGPN
-188 SGSVLAALVLGSA
+188 NGSVLAALVLGSA

-206 VELREAFRAA
+206 AELREAFRAA

-232 LGVVLPLGARLP
+232 LGVVLPLGKRLP

-275 GALALGVVE
+275 GGLALGVVE

-378 LVAPLLTPLTLG
+378 VVAPLLTPLTLG

-395 CLAVILPPLLPLAT
+395 CLAVLLPPLLPLVT
-409 APVAWLTNVLVA
+409 APVAWLSNGLVA
-421 VVKVFAALPMAQW
+421 VVKLFAALPMAQW

-441 GLVLLLSVALL
+441 GLVLLFTVALL

-464 LLGGALFA
+464 LLGAALFA
-472 LVVVVQFGML
+472 LVVAVQFSLL

-534 WTLLLDP
+534 WALLLDP
-541 LAPEQPSCWQG
+541 LAPEQPHCWQG
-552 LAGLVL
+552 QAGLVM

-578 SAAPL
+578 SAAPV
-583 AIESRAMQ
+583 AIESRAIQ
-591 LQLGRWNWL
+591 LQLGRWRWL

-607 LWAWQQQAEDNPEPS
+607 LWAWRQPS
-622 RLGALSGS
+622 VLRGRL
-630 IDGVW
+630 DGVW
-635 LGFAPSARERRQL
+635 LGFTPSARERRHL
-648 QAIGAKRMWL
+648 KELGAKRLWL
-658 SGATPPGWP
+658 SGTIPAGLPAP
-667 TSWAASGPSG
+667 WAASGPSG
-677 YLQAAFG
+677 YLQAALG

>member
-1 MPEWPVACCGDVAAA
+1 MACCGGGADTAG
-16 SCPARPQLKPLL
+16 PRLKPLL
-28 WGLLLALLLLRVGWL
+28 WGLLLALLLLRVGWV
-43 AFTPL
+43 AITPP

-124 QGRLRRPQVSPHPL
+124 QGRLRRPQASPHPL

-232 LGVVLPLGARLP
+232 LGVVLPLGKRLP

-378 LVAPLLTPLTLG
+378 VVAPLLTPLTLG

-395 CLAVILPPLLPLAT
+395 CLAVLLPPLLPLAT

-441 GLVLLLSVALL
+441 GLVLLFTVALL

-472 LVVVVQFGML
+472 LVVVVQFSLL
-482 SADQLLLVHQ
+482 SGDQLLLVHQ

-534 WTLLLDP
+534 WALLLDP
-541 LAPEQPSCWQG
+541 LAPEQPHCWQG
-552 LAGLVL
+552 QAGLVM

-578 SAAPL
+578 SAAPV
-583 AIESRAMQ
+583 AIESRAIQ
-591 LQLGRWNWL
+591 LQLGRWRWL

-607 LWAWQQQAEDNPEPS
+607 LWAWRQLAAAGSEPS
-622 RLGALSGS
+622 VLRGR

-635 LGFAPSARERRQL
+635 LGFAPSVRERHHL
-648 QAIGAKRMWL
+648 KELGAKRLWL
-658 SGATPPGWP
+658 SGAIPAGLPAA
-667 TSWAASGPSG
+667 WAASGPSG
-677 YLQAAFG
+677 YLQAALG

>member
-1 MPEWPVACCGDVAAA
+1 MACCGGGANTAGAA
-16 SCPARPQLKPLL
+16 RLRLKPLL

-48 QPAAGDPVLQLKA
+48 QPAAGDPVLQLQ
-61 AAGAGPLELTLRG
+61 AAGGPLELTLRG
-74 FLLSDPVPSG
+74 TLLSDPVPSG
-84 GPVPRGGVGGCRA
+84 AGCRA

-105 TELRFDQCPAL
+105 TELRFKQCPAL

-144 RLVRQGSFTQLQ
+144 RLARQGSFSQLQ

-162 LQRPATPVA
+162 LQRAPTPVA

-176 MAQALMQHAGPN
+176 MAQALVQHAGPN
-188 SGSVLAALVLGSA
+188 NGSVLAALVLGSA

-206 VELREAFRAA
+206 AELREAFRAA

-232 LGVVLPLGARLP
+232 LGVVLPLGKRLP

-275 GALALGVVE
+275 GALALGIVE

-378 LVAPLLTPLTLG
+378 VVAPLLTPLTLG

-395 CLAVILPPLLPLAT
+395 CLAVLLPPLLPLVT
-409 APVAWLTNVLVA
+409 APVAWLSNVLVA
-421 VVKVFAALPMAQW
+421 VVKLFAALPMAQW

-441 GLVLLLSVALL
+441 GLVLLFTVALL

-464 LLGGALFA
+464 LLGAALFA
-472 LVVVVQFGML
+472 LVVAVQFSLL

-534 WTLLLDP
+534 WALLLDP
-541 LAPEQPSCWQG
+541 LAPEQPHCWQG
-552 LAGLVL
+552 QAGLVM

-578 SAAPL
+578 SAAPV
-583 AIESRAMQ
+583 AIESRAIQ
-591 LQLGRWNWL
+591 LQLGRWRWL

-607 LWAWQQQAEDNPEPS
+607 LWAWRQPS
-622 RLGALSGS
+622 VQRGRL
-630 IDGVW
+630 DGVW
-635 LGFAPSARERRQL
+635 LGFAPSARERRHL
-648 QAIGAKRMWL
+648 KELGAKRLWL
-658 SGATPPGWP
+658 SGTIPAGLPAA
-667 TSWAASGPSG
+667 WAASGPSG
-677 YLQAAFG
+677 YLQAALG

>member
-1 MPEWPVACCGDVAAA
+1 MACCGGGANTAGAA
-16 SCPARPQLKPLL
+16 RLRLKPLL

-48 QPAAGDPVLQLKA
+48 QPAAGDPVLQLQA
-61 AAGAGPLELTLRG
+61 AAGPLELTLRG
-74 FLLSDPVPSG
+74 TLLSDPVPSG
-84 GPVPRGGVGGCRA
+84 DGCRA

-105 TELRFDQCPAL
+105 TELRFKQCPAL

-144 RLVRQGSFTQLQ
+144 RLARQGSFSQLQ

-162 LQRPATPVA
+162 LQRAPTPVA

-176 MAQALMQHAGPN
+176 MAQALVQHAGPN
-188 SGSVLAALVLGSA
+188 NGSVLAALVLGSA

-206 VELREAFRAA
+206 AELREAFRAA

-232 LGVVLPLGARLP
+232 LGVVLPLGKRLP

-275 GALALGVVE
+275 GGLALGVVE

-378 LVAPLLTPLTLG
+378 VVAPLLTPLTLG

-395 CLAVILPPLLPLAT
+395 CLAVILPPLLPLVT

-421 VVKVFAALPMAQW
+421 VVKLFAALPMAQW

-441 GLVLLLSVALL
+441 GLVLLFTVALL

-472 LVVVVQFGML
+472 LVVAVQFSLL

-534 WTLLLDP
+534 WALLLDP
-541 LAPEQPSCWQG
+541 LAPEQPHCWQG
-552 LAGLVL
+552 QAGLVM

-578 SAAPL
+578 SAAPV
-583 AIESRAMQ
+583 AIESRAIQ
-591 LQLGRWNWL
+591 LQLGRWRWL

-607 LWAWQQQAEDNPEPS
+607 LWAWRQPS
-622 RLGALSGS
+622 VQRGRL
-630 IDGVW
+630 DGVW
-635 LGFAPSARERRQL
+635 LGFAPSARERRHL
-648 QAIGAKRMWL
+648 KELGAKRLWL
-658 SGATPPGWP
+658 SGTIPAGLPAA
-667 TSWAASGPSG
+667 WAASGPSG
-677 YLQAAFG
+677 YLQAALG